1 MVKYKPVFK
10 YCKPSYNVFERKH
23 QANNIDNL
31 YYITYPGKLSDLNEE
46 ILQFLSFIFY
56 GIENPQ
62 KSGFVTFTFFDKQ
75 ELNEILIEQ
84 IILNI
89 SRIRPTIGD
98 VRYNKYKNEIINLL
112 NDYKKNIILNADN
125 PADKYFN
132 YFFKN
137 IDNTSNLSI
146 YDFHTVIN
154 QATQNFKTEIITNL
168 EKKDS
173 DTSKLFYLERI
184 KNKFRELVPEIN
196 EIRIYPLKY
205 KKSCDYWCRIYDCK
219 NSPQLFQ
226 TFSSRLSPL
235 FETVPVDIEN
245 LTDFPKARK
254 IYFDFFYFIR
264 FSSIKEVYE
273 YLLKQENIIKPPPVL
288 IQPKIEGPMYH
299 TEKTLKFINIQFKSQ
314 ISENSLTRL
323 HIIHSNFSFLN
334 FDIARNEII
343 AYNKDNNTASLNV
356 LYTLA
361 KENIEKYNS
370 TIIHFTGDELGIK
383 AYNIQSEKEEFIK
396 HNSLEQRYILRDDKI
411 YYSSVDSLTFSQL
424 LPDETEYHFFND
436 DLYEYSYKILN
447 FINETHTEI
456 FNQKKHDTMTDEKVE
471 SDFLS
476 DMYYSRMLYDSFKKD
491 HNLLKT
497 YIEVEAKKVN
507 DKYVEPVLFFK
518 RCNETIIKF
527 FNLVNIKIND
537 RKNEINFRLQR
548 ALNKETFLPHDDS
561 DLTIEQKFEKE
572 IAYCKNELEMID
584 IVKFS
589 ADIRGL
595 TKREFDSHLK
605 YNEIQFIKDAI
616 DEAFKI
622 YESKNIITTKVIESP
637 VEVQNNF
644 KCIITDEIKLKNL
657 YNSIKV
663 EFINTTEVNFIAICN
678 GKSNFTK
685 IEWVHKTNKNKFNQ
699 TSLICLCNLLTGIK
713 TKPSNQLVNEFFFVN
728 GLESLKLSSPKKD
741 EFYYRY
747 ITKFSILLN

>member
-10 YCKPSYNVFERKH
+10 YCKPTYNVFEGKH
-23 QANNIDNL
+23 QANNIENL

-62 KSGFVTFTFFDKQ
+62 KTGFDPFTFFDKQ

-98 VRYNKYKNEIINLL
+98 DRYNKYNNEIINLL
-112 NDYKKNIILNADN
+112 NDYKKNIILNSAG
-125 PADKYFN
+125 KYFN
-132 YFFKN
+132 DFFKN

-146 YDFHTVIN
+146 NDFQTVIN

-168 EKKDS
+168 ENKES
-173 DTSKLFYLERI
+173 DTSKIFYIERI
-184 KNKFRELVPEIN
+184 KNKFSELVPEIN

-205 KKSCDYWCRIYDCK
+205 KKSCDIWCKQYDCT
-219 NSPQLFQ
+219 NSTQLFQ

-235 FETVPVDIEN
+235 FETVPVDLDN

-254 IYFDFFYFIR
+254 IFFDFLYFIR

-273 YLLKQENIIKPPPVL
+273 YLLKQVNIIIPPPVL

-299 TEKTLKFINIQFKSQ
+299 TEKTLKFIKKQFENQ

-323 HIIHSNFSFLN
+323 HIIHSNFPFLN

-343 AYNKDNNTASLNV
+343 SYNKDNNKPTV
-356 LYTLA
+356 LALYKLA

-424 LPDETEYHFFND
+424 LPDETEYQFFNE

-456 FNQKKHDTMTDEKVE
+456 FNQKKHDTMTEEKVE

-507 DKYVEPVLFFK
+507 DNYVEPEIFFK

-537 RKNEINFRLQR
+537 RKSEINFRLQR
-548 ALNKETFLPHDDS
+548 ALNKETVFPHYDT
-561 DLTIEQKFEKE
+561 DLTIEQKFEEE
-572 IAYCKNELEMID
+572 IEYCNNELEMID

-589 ADIRGL
+589 ADIRGM

-605 YNEIQFIKDAI
+605 YNEIQFIKNAI
-616 DEAFKI
+616 DEACKI
-622 YESKNIITTKVIESP
+622 FEPAHSSAVVSVIAEGVKFNDKIINKQP
-637 VEVQNNF
+637 VSFV
-644 KCIITDEIKLKNL
+644 NL
-657 YNSIKV
+657 YNKLIDIYFKDISLND
-663 EFINTTEVNFIAICN
+663 FTEIMIHKRLPN
-678 GKSNFTK
+678 GKNK
-685 IEWVHKTNKNKFNQ
+685 IFWCECKADGIRFADHYVFSLKQFNACFYPANGKFKRNNQDKTGTVSTLTSILNKF
-699 TSLICLCNLLTGIK
+699 
-713 TKPSNQLVNEFFFVN
+713 
-728 GLESLKLSSPKKD
+728 
-741 EFYYRY
+741 
-747 ITKFSILLN
+747 